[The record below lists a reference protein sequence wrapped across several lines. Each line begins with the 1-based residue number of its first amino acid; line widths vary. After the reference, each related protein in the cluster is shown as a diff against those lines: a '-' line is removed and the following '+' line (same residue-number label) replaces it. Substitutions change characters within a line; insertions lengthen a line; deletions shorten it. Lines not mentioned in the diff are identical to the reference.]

1 MTQSLIMCETNSSDA
16 FPQTKSRINTREG
29 VTSHCLLLLAVD
41 PFSAEDV
48 MSPSRDLV
56 VNGLRTGAASEVWT
70 GYR

>member
-1 MTQSLIMCETNSSDA
+1 MT
-16 FPQTKSRINTREG
+16 
-29 VTSHCLLLLAVD
+29 HCLLLLAVD

-56 VNGLRTGAASEVWT
+56 VHGLRTGAASEVWT

>member
-1 MTQSLIMCETNSSDA
+1 M
-16 FPQTKSRINTREG
+16 
-29 VTSHCLLLLAVD
+29 SHCSELLLAVD